1 MQSNE
6 QIRMGDNG
14 AVETTIGGNDTARM
28 RKALASLQVIR
39 HNFTTVA
46 HKYAEAAKS
55 LGTADPDG
63 KEWRHLIQG
72 VFEELCVEHNWQGVL
87 DFLGHG
93 LVFYNLCRRP
103 SRINS
108 DHIRDARRAVIAVM
122 KCEEINNAQT
132 LAASVVQTLTT
143 DGLFPL

>member
-55 LGTADPDG
+55 WGTEDPDG
-63 KEWRHLIQG
+63 KEWWDLNRG
-72 VFEELCVEHNWQGVL
+72 VF
-87 DFLGHG
+87 
-93 LVFYNLCRRP
+93 
-103 SRINS
+103 
-108 DHIRDARRAVIAVM
+108 
-122 KCEEINNAQT
+122 
-132 LAASVVQTLTT
+132 
-143 DGLFPL
+143 